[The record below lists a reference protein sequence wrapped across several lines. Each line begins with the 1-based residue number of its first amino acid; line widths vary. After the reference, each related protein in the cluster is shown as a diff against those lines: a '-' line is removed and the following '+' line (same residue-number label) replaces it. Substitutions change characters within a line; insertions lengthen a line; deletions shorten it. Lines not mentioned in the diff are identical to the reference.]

1 MREKRNII
9 SLDTDSALALMQEIY
24 NDIVEQRN
32 TASMITKKMLTF
44 MKDAE
49 DMSVIGPVIKE
60 QQKILNDCTEKKI
73 SLVKLQSALLKQM
86 NGSGPNAVGGKLQ
99 LTEDDRV
106 LLEKLMQ
113 EPDGDSQ
120 LFRSNC
126 FEHIDGYNMQ
136 TLLDSARATRI
147 VAPVDCEQKDQ
158 EQYSNDLLNHT
169 LLYSASVDGVHTT
182 DGQRPYI
189 QEDD

>member
-1 MREKRNII
+1 MRQKRNLIG
-9 SLDTDSALALMQEIY
+9 LDTDSALALMQEIY

-86 NGSGPNAVGGKLQ
+86 TATGKGLPQ
-99 LTEDDRV
+99 GRLELSDEDRLILD
-106 LLEKLMQ
+106 KLIN
-113 EPDGDSQ
+113 DD
-120 LFRSNC
+120 
-126 FEHIDGYNMQ
+126 D
-136 TLLDSARATRI
+136 
-147 VAPVDCEQKDQ
+147 APKGAN
-158 EQYSNDLLNHT
+158 YKL
-169 LLYSASVDGVHTT
+169 
-182 DGQRPYI
+182 
-189 QEDD
+189 